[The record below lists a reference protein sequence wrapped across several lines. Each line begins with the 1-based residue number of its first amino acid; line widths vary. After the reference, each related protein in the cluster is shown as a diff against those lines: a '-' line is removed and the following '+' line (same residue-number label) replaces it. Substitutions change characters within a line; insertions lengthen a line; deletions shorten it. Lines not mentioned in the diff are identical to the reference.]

1 MFFDVR
7 TAMFLTAFI
16 TLMLAACLA
25 LTIGRRG
32 QAVSGAVA
40 LWVRASA
47 LQPIAW
53 SLLALR
59 DYIPDLYSIVLG
71 NALIC
76 FAYAEYVRALRLFTR
91 GRAGS
96 PLPYFVA
103 AATIVPVI
111 AGTWIWP
118 SVAERTVVTSLAI
131 MLLFALAVSAL
142 LRGTPRPLPRSHA
155 ITAAA
160 FAIGVLLLAVR
171 AVFEALTHTPLTS
184 GTEVTPMQSLIFG
197 YSALA
202 PVLTTFGFVLM
213 CNDRMHAELERL
225 AATDPLTGVWN
236 RRMLEQLVTQQL
248 ADARRH
254 LRPVS
259 ALLIDADHFKLIN
272 DGFGHDAGD
281 VALKALAADV
291 RRHLR
296 PGDLIGRLGGEEFL
310 VVLAGTGPDEAV
322 AVAERLRASIAAL
335 TVDVQDVRVK
345 LSISIG
351 VATLAD
357 TSNDFGALVRR
368 ADEAMYEAK
377 RAGRNRVS
385 LAARPAGSAQ
395 AVTMAG

>member
-1 MFFDVR
+1 MR

-16 TLMLAACLA
+16 TLMLAVCLA
-25 LTIGRRG
+25 LTLGRRG
-32 QAVSGAVA
+32 PSAAGPVA
-40 LWVRASA
+40 LWVRATA

-53 SLLALR
+53 FLLGLR
-59 DYIPDLYSIVLG
+59 DYVPDLYSVVLG

-91 GRAGS
+91 GRPGS
-96 PLPYFVA
+96 PLPYLVA
-103 AATIVPVI
+103 ASTIVPVI
-111 AGTWIWP
+111 VGTWIWP
-118 SVAERTVVTSLAI
+118 SIAERTVATSLAI
-131 MLLFALAVSAL
+131 MVLFALAVSAL
-142 LRGTPRPLPRSHA
+142 VRRTPRPLPRSHA

-160 FAIGVLLLAVR
+160 FLLGALLLGVR
-171 AVFEALTHTPLTS
+171 AAYEGLTPTPLTS
-184 GTEVTPMQSLIFG
+184 VTAVTPMQSLIFG

-213 CNDRMHAELERL
+213 CNDRTQADLERL

-236 RRMLEQLVTQQL
+236 RRMLEQLVTSQL

-272 DGFGHDAGD
+272 DGFGHDVGD

-310 VVLAGTGPDEAV
+310 VVLAGAGSAEAV
-322 AVAERLRASIAAL
+322 VVAERLRESVASLAI
-335 TVDVQDVRVK
+335 DVQGVGLS

-357 TSNDFGALVRR
+357 TSHDFGALVRR
-368 ADEAMYEAK
+368 ADAAMYEAK
-377 RAGRNRVS
+377 RAGRNRVA
-385 LAARPAGSAQ
+385 LAAQPAGNAE